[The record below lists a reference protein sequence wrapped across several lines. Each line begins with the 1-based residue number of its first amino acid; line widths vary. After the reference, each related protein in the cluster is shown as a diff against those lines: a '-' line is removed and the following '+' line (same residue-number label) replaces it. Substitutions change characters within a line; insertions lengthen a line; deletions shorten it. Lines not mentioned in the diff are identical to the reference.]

1 MREEKDMRVV
11 NFGSLN
17 IDYVYRVDHF
27 VQPGETM
34 SAQSLQIQC
43 GGKGLNQSVALARA
57 GVETWHAGLIGPEG
71 HFLKETLDRA
81 GVHTRFVE
89 ESAGSTGH
97 AIIQVDS
104 TGQNSI
110 LLHDGA
116 NGRLT
121 PDFVTA
127 VLDQFSAGD
136 TVLLQNETSCVEE
149 IIHQA
154 ARRGMRTAMNAAPAN
169 EKLVGLPLEALSWLL
184 VNEVEGAFLAGTE
197 APEAILD
204 TLAARYPET
213 TVVLTL
219 GEQGAAAARGGW
231 RAWGPAR
238 KTAVVDTTAAGD
250 TFTGYFLRR
259 ALEGG
264 TLEEALSL
272 AAAASAL
279 AVSRPGAADAVPGYE
294 EVLQTL

>member
-1 MREEKDMRVV
+1 MAHILSY
-11 NFGSLN
+11 GSLN
-17 IDYVYRVDHF
+17 LDLVYQVPHF
-27 VQPGETM
+27 VQAGETL
-34 SAQSLQIQC
+34 SSTSRTVHC

-213 TVVLTL
+213 TVVLTCS
-219 GEQGAAAARGGW
+219 ARGLAG
-231 RAWGPAR
+231 RGPSPENGGGGHHCGGRHLHRLLPAPGAGGRHTGRGTVPGRGGQRPGCVPAR
-238 KTAVVDTTAAGD
+238 RGGCGAGI
-250 TFTGYFLRR
+250 
-259 ALEGG
+259 
-264 TLEEALSL
+264 
-272 AAAASAL
+272 
-279 AVSRPGAADAVPGYE
+279 
-294 EVLQTL
+294 

>member
-1 MREEKDMRVV
+1 MRVV

-43 GGKGLNQSVALARA
+43 GGKGLNQSVALAQA
-57 GVETWHAGLIGPEG
+57 GVETWHAGRIGPEG
-71 HFLKETLDRA
+71 RFLKETLDRA

-89 ESAGSTGH
+89 ETAGSTGH

-149 IIHQA
+149 IIRQA

-169 EKLVGLPLEALSWLL
+169 EKLEGLPLEALSWLL

-219 GEQGAAAARGGW
+219 GEQGASAARGTQ
-231 RAWGPAR
+231 RARVPAR
-238 KTAVVDTTAAGD
+238 ATAGVAPPPGGATVTRYLPG
-250 TFTGYFLRR
+250 R
-259 ALEGG
+259 ARGG
-264 TLEEALSL
+264 GPPGGRASL

-294 EVLQTL
+294 EVLRTL

>member
-1 MREEKDMRVV
+1 MRVV

-169 EKLVGLPLEALSWLL
+169 EKLVGLKKDLFYLRMQHATNQLDNPLKIRETKHDIARVKTMLRQKELS
-184 VNEVEGAFLAGTE
+184 GAS
-197 APEAILD
+197 D
-204 TLAARYPET
+204 K
-213 TVVLTL
+213 
-219 GEQGAAAARGGW
+219 Q
-231 RAWGPAR
+231 
-238 KTAVVDTTAAGD
+238 
-250 TFTGYFLRR
+250 
-259 ALEGG
+259 
-264 TLEEALSL
+264 
-272 AAAASAL
+272 
-279 AVSRPGAADAVPGYE
+279 
-294 EVLQTL
+294 

>member
-1 MREEKDMRVV
+1 MNVV

-17 IDYVYRVDHF
+17 IDHVYAVDHF
-27 VQPGETM
+27 CRAGETIHTK
-34 SAQSLQIQC
+34 SYTQNA

-294 EVLQTL
+294 EVLRIL

>member
-1 MREEKDMRVV
+1 MRVV

-104 TGQNSI
+104 RGQNCI
-110 LLHDGA
+110 LIFHGSNYNIDEA
-116 NGRLT
+116 YV
-121 PDFVTA
+121 DS
-127 VLDQFSAGD
+127 VLDQFESGD
-136 TVLLQNETSCVEE
+136 MVVLQNEINTTHYIIEE
-149 IIHQA
+149 A
-154 ARRGMRTAMNAAPAN
+154 YKRGMKIALNPSPYDETIHRM
-169 EKLVGLPLEALSWLL
+169 PLEKLSWLVL
-184 VNEVEGAFLAGTE
+184 NEVEVKDLSGQDTE
-197 APEAILD
+197 EAYVRWFRERFPDL
-204 TLAARYPET
+204 R
-213 TVVLTL
+213 VVVTL
-219 GEQGAAAARGGW
+219 GRRGAMYIDRDQVI
-231 RAWGPAR
+231 RHPAYN
-238 KTAVVDTTAAGD
+238 TTIVDTTAAGD
-250 TFTGYFLRR
+250 VFTGFFLAGQAQGR
-259 ALEGG
+259 AV
-264 TLEEALSL
+264 EETMQIASK
-272 AAAASAL
+272 AAGISVSRHGAAASAPTMDE
-279 AVSRPGAADAVPGYE
+279 VMAAELEPVQ
-294 EVLQTL
+294 L

>member
-1 MREEKDMRVV
+1 MRVV

-34 SAQSLQIQC
+34 SAQSLQVQC

-71 HFLKETLDRA
+71 RFLKETLDRA

-89 ESAGSTGH
+89 ETAGSTGH

-121 PDFVTA
+121 PEFVTA

-136 TVLLQNETSCVEE
+136 AVLLQNETSCAGDILRE
-149 IIHQA
+149 A
-154 ARRGMRTAMNAAPAN
+154 ARRGMRVAMNAAPAN
-169 EKLVGLPLEALSWLL
+169 ETLHGLPLETLSWLL

-197 APEAILD
+197 EPEAILD
-204 TLAARYPET
+204 TLAERYPDT

-219 GEQGAAAARGGW
+219 GEQGAAAARGSL
-231 RAWGPAR
+231 RARVPAR
-238 KTAVVDTTAAGD
+238 QTTVVDTTAAGD
-250 TFTGYFLRR
+250 TFTGYFL
-259 ALEGG
+259 AGLTEGMPIPDILRMSAKASSIAVTRSG
-264 TLEEALSL
+264 AVPSIPYRKEVMEALQE
-272 AAAASAL
+272 A
-279 AVSRPGAADAVPGYE
+279 
-294 EVLQTL
+294 

>member
-1 MREEKDMRVV
+1 MNVV

-17 IDYVYRVDHF
+17 IDHVYAVDHF
-27 VQPGETM
+27 CRAGETIHTK
-34 SAQSLQIQC
+34 SYTQNA

-127 VLDQFSAGD
+127 VLDLVPPMPRSQRSRR
-136 TVLLQNETSCVEE
+136 
-149 IIHQA
+149 IISYKQQIH
-154 ARRGMRTAMNAAPAN
+154 P
-169 EKLVGLPLEALSWLL
+169 
-184 VNEVEGAFLAGTE
+184 EVAQ
-197 APEAILD
+197 P
-204 TLAARYPET
+204 T
-213 TVVLTL
+213 TTCS
-219 GEQGAAAARGGW
+219 
-231 RAWGPAR
+231 RAY
-238 KTAVVDTTAAGD
+238 
-250 TFTGYFLRR
+250 TFT
-259 ALEGG
+259 
-264 TLEEALSL
+264 T
-272 AAAASAL
+272 
-279 AVSRPGAADAVPGYE
+279 
-294 EVLQTL
+294 